1 MECVCKQNKL
11 KKITCI
17 IALLCA
23 MLCTAIFYRGG
34 VQHNAS
40 NESFS
45 LLSHVLDIVFPK
57 MEVQAGT
64 IDANGHTVATDLSG
78 TTGALLTDDNILYI
92 FRTTDSLSMNSAY
105 TYTKDGKS
113 YKGIIKTFDFENNT
127 SINATA
133 INDASLVTKIVFL
146 DDIRP
151 KGGGIH
157 FNKCTSVT
165 EIEGMKEHF
174 DTSEMTWIG
183 SMFDDCSSLTSL
195 DVSGF
200 DTSNATGMSY
210 MFLGCSSLTSITG
223 LSGFN
228 TSKVKSM
235 DGMFNGCSSLT
246 SIDVSSFDTS
256 NVTDMARMFRDCA
269 SLQSLNLSNFDT
281 KNVTNMGD
289 SEYGGMFFG
298 CSKLKELTLS
308 DKFNTGL
315 VTNMS
320 RMFSDC
326 SSLTSLDVSG
336 FNTSN
341 VTDMRYMFENCSELT
356 SLGGIS
362 NWDTSKVTNM
372 GSMFRNCSKLTSLDG
387 ISNWNTSNVTNMNS
401 MFDSCSGLTSLEV
414 SNFDTSNVKS
424 MGGMFDSCSGLTSLE
439 VSNFDTSNVTGMGF
453 MFNGCSK
460 LISLDVSGF
469 NTSKVT
475 RMYQMFGGCRK
486 LTSLDASNF
495 DTSNV
500 TDMRYMFE
508 NCSKLTSL
516 DVSNFDTS
524 NVTSMYQMFGGCQN
538 LTSLDVSKFNTSN
551 VTSMSSM
558 FNGCS
563 SLIFLDLSEWNTGNV
578 TAMEEMFRGC
588 CSLSHLNT
596 SEWDTSHVEKMDAM
610 FYDCSNLKELDG
622 ISGWNTKNVT
632 TMGYMFNNCSSL
644 TTLDVSGFSMD
655 SAQYI
660 GSMFR
665 DCSSLTSLNISG
677 FDTSSQSDMYGILLG
692 CNKLTSITLG
702 TKTKLT
708 SKSNSCLPEPSD
720 KSNPSKFTKKW
731 TLNDP
736 YNHANA
742 LSADDLITKT
752 QSSGGAPGLWVAER
766 TGTDPKTQGY
776 TSISANIYDAA
787 AHMNADGS
795 IKTGEDP
802 VSLYRTNT
810 GESGYWQ
817 KLADGRWAYTFFVF
831 NNDETDWQ
839 VWEDGVSGYTGD
851 YTIKTPLS
859 ISGTDIQKGDQPVI
873 TNTKNDAPKYGS
885 LKLTKKVAK
894 ADGSAVATTQ
904 EFTFN
909 ITLTGNSISGSQIFG
924 DTPFSNGSA
933 TVHLA
938 NGESISF
945 TEIPAGTTY
954 KIEETPVSGF
964 TGSLD
969 HPSGTLTANGIVS
982 VLCTNTKQEKQ
993 KDYVSMSVK
1002 KTVTSNADESDTEFP
1017 FHAAFT
1023 NLEANVTY
1031 QTSNG
1036 TSFTADVDGN
1046 ANADFTLKQN
1056 QTITFQNIPVGGK
1069 YTITEDGGDY
1079 LSSYKITDSAGVN
1092 KIVSSTGKSV
1102 QTDTNLSTAQESA
1115 DKGENVLVTFQNNI
1129 TRTQNL
1135 IVTKKSVKADG
1146 SVNEDDSNQYLIDII
1161 LTGLSGGQKIK
1172 TSNGVLIA
1180 DDDGI
1185 IENSMYITPS
1195 QRLILFNVPVG
1206 VKYKFTEEANDKT
1219 ASYKLTN
1226 AAKALDLSEYSTPSE
1241 ISDEIATFLDGHTEN
1256 WTTPYDVV
1264 KHAHTAN
1271 VDDDGNQSGSYTNN
1285 VNYQSSSKAMVDG
1298 QEVSENLQTV
1308 TIPGASSLK
1317 VDVTYQTE
1325 SISWDWLYIYQGTI
1339 TGSDAADKGTGG
1351 TLLRSGKIGG
1361 STKTKLNTI
1370 TTPGDTVSFV
1380 WRTDGSGNNYYG
1392 YYAVITGTL
1401 EEPHSMTI
1409 SKADTGVNITEDGT
1423 TTKFNFMKA
1432 SSEIKNHKAQL
1443 RLDFY
1448 SDPNGDAETTVYL
1461 DTGITESEYNKMDAA
1476 TRDHDVL
1483 NALSLSGNPTIVS
1496 STGANTAANTSLATA
1511 EETVDAG
1518 ENITV
1523 AFTNTAPK
1531 AAKLKVTKYDNTA
1544 NKHKLGGAEFAL
1556 YTADGTPVNF
1566 TADGSNVITIGTNG
1580 ESDVLNSPLF
1590 VEGSYYLVETK
1601 APAGYTVNGEPKAFQ
1616 ITAADAGKTLQIEVY
1631 DDKLIVFPV
1640 TGGEGN
1646 RYILSIACIFGAA
1659 AVAMIIYRKRREAA

>member
-1 MECVCKQNKL
+1 
-11 KKITCI
+11 
-17 IALLCA
+17 
-23 MLCTAIFYRGG
+23 
-34 VQHNAS
+34 
-40 NESFS
+40 
-45 LLSHVLDIVFPK
+45 

-78 TTGALLTDDNILYI
+78 TAGALLTDDNILYI
-92 FRTTDSLSMNSAY
+92 FRTTDSLSMSSAY

-127 SINATA
+127 SINATV

-183 SMFDDCSSLTSL
+183 SMFSGCSSLTSL

-210 MFLGCSSLTSITG
+210 MFEG
-223 LSGFN
+223 
-228 TSKVKSM
+228 
-235 DGMFNGCSSLT
+235 
-246 SIDVSSFDTS
+246 
-256 NVTDMARMFRDCA
+256 
-269 SLQSLNLSNFDT
+269 
-281 KNVTNMGD
+281 
-289 SEYGGMFFG
+289 
-298 CSKLKELTLS
+298 
-308 DKFNTGL
+308 
-315 VTNMS
+315 
-320 RMFSDC
+320 
-326 SSLTSLDVSG
+326 
-336 FNTSN
+336 
-341 VTDMRYMFENCSELT
+341 
-356 SLGGIS
+356 
-362 NWDTSKVTNM
+362 
-372 GSMFRNCSKLTSLDG
+372 
-387 ISNWNTSNVTNMNS
+387 
-401 MFDSCSGLTSLEV
+401 CSGLTA
-414 SNFDTSNVKS
+414 
-424 MGGMFDSCSGLTSLE
+424 
-439 VSNFDTSNVTGMGF
+439 
-453 MFNGCSK
+453 
-460 LISLDVSGF
+460 LDVSGF

-475 RMYQMFGGCRK
+475 
-486 LTSLDASNF
+486 
-495 DTSNV
+495 
-500 TDMRYMFE
+500 
-508 NCSKLTSL
+508 
-516 DVSNFDTS
+516 
-524 NVTSMYQMFGGCQN
+524 SMHQMFGGCQN

-563 SLIFLDLSEWNTGNV
+563 SLIFLDLSEWSTGNV
-578 TAMEEMFRGC
+578 TTMKEMFRDC
-588 CSLSHLNT
+588 LSLSHLNT
-596 SEWDTSHVEKMDAM
+596 SEWDTSHVEQMDAM

-632 TMGYMFNNCSSL
+632 SMGYMFNNCSSL

-655 SAQYI
+655 SGPYI

-665 DCSSLTSLNISG
+665 GCSSLTSLNISG

-742 LSADDLITKT
+742 FSADELITKT
-752 QSSGGAPGLWVAER
+752 QSADGAPGLWVAER
-766 TGTDPKTQGY
+766 AGTDPKTQGY
-776 TSISANIYDAA
+776 TSISANIYNAA
-787 AHMNADGS
+787 SHMNADGS
-795 IKTGEDP
+795 IKEGEDP
-802 VSLYRTNT
+802 VSLYRTDA
-810 GESGYWQ
+810 GGSGYWQ

-831 NNDETDWQ
+831 KNDETDWQ

-885 LKLTKKVAK
+885 LKLTKKVVK
-894 ADGSAVATTQ
+894 TDGSAVLTAQ

-909 ITLTGNSISGSQIFG
+909 ITLTGNNISGSQVFG

-933 TVHLA
+933 TVHLT
-938 NGESISF
+938 NGENISF
-945 TEIPAGTTY
+945 TDIPAGTTY

-964 TGSLD
+964 TGNFD
-969 HPSGTLTANGIVS
+969 HPSGTIVANGTVS
-982 VLCTNTKQEKQ
+982 VLCTNTKQEEQ
-993 KDYVSMSVK
+993 KDYVSLSVK
-1002 KTVTSNADESDTEFP
+1002 KTVISNADESDTEFP

-1023 NLEANVTY
+1023 NLEANATY

-1036 TSFTADVDGN
+1036 TSFAADVNGN
-1046 ANADFTLKQN
+1046 ANVDCTLKQS
-1056 QTITFQNIPVGGK
+1056 QTITFQNIPVGCK

-1079 LSSYKITDSAGVN
+1079 LSSYKVTDSAGVN

-1129 TRTQNL
+1129 TRTQHL

-1146 SVNEDDSNQYLIDII
+1146 SVNEDDNNQYLIDII

-1195 QRLILFNVPVG
+1195 QRLILFDVPVG
-1206 VKYKFTEEANDKT
+1206 VKYQFTEEANDKT

-1226 AAKALDLSEYSTPSE
+1226 AAKTIDFSEYSTPSE
-1241 ISDEIATFLDGHTEN
+1241 IADEIASFLDGHTEN
-1256 WTTPYDVV
+1256 WTTSYDIT

-1271 VDDDGNQSGSYTNN
+1271 VDDEGNQSGSYRNS
-1285 VNYQSSSKAMVDG
+1285 VNYQSDATAIVDEN
-1298 QEVSENLQTV
+1298 EVSENLQMI

-1317 VDVTYQTE
+1317 IDVTYQTE
-1325 SISWDWLYIYQGTI
+1325 STSWDWLYIY
-1339 TGSDAADKGTGG
+1339 KGTVTRSQSADSGQAG
-1351 TLLRSGKIGG
+1351 TLASSGKLGG
-1361 STKTKLNTI
+1361 PKETKTI
-1370 TTPGDTVSFV
+1370 IVPGDTVSFV
-1380 WRTDGSGNNYYG
+1380 WRTDGSGNSYYG
-1392 YYAVITGTL
+1392 YYAVVTGTVNT
-1401 EEPHSMTI
+1401 PHSRSI
-1409 SKADTGVNITEDGT
+1409 HKADTGVNITEDGT

-1432 SSEIKNHKAQL
+1432 SSEIKDHKVQI

-1448 SDPNGDAETTVYL
+1448 SDPNGDAEKTVYL
-1461 DTGITESEYNKMDAA
+1461 DTGITETEYNKMDALA
-1476 TRDHDVL
+1476 RDNDVL
-1483 NALSLSGNPTIVS
+1483 NAFSLPGNPTIVS
-1496 STGANTAANTSLATA
+1496 NTGANTAANTALSTA

-1531 AAKLKVTKYDNTA
+1531 AAKLKVIKYGNTTD
-1544 NKHKLGGAEFAL
+1544 KHKLGGAEFAL
-1556 YTADGTPVNF
+1556 YKADGTPVNF
-1566 TADGSNVITIGTNG
+1566 TADGSNVITIGANG
-1580 ESDVLNSPLF
+1580 ESEVLESPLF

-1601 APAGYTVNGEPKAFQ
+1601 APDGYTVSGEPKAFQ

-1646 RYILSIACIFGAA
+1646 GYVLSIACILAA
-1659 AVAMIIYRKRREAA
+1659 SAVAMIIYKKRREAA